1 MFVKRNPIREI
12 SAGKNSSPSSSTVNV
27 AVAHIRVGSYY
38 EIDSSILPQRSP
50 ENLKSIR
57 VVMVSKITASDVSL
71 RYPSMYSLRSH
82 FDCSRMNRNKP
93 LKKRS
98 GGGLLPLFDESHVMV
113 SELAGDLLYRRI
125 APHEVSMNRNSWSFW
140 VSSASSRRNK
150 MISQPAY
157 NTRLCRAASPEGK
170 CWSELRSGEM
180 IKWGRRLRVQYKSRH
195 IDCKKNTEGKESS
208 GVKEGGVCKEEIE
221 EEDDDDDDGNETEET
236 KQIANEMT
244 DGNRKRKLIE
254 SSTERLAQRAK
265 VYDQKKENQ
274 IVVYKRRAEKKFID
288 RWSVDRYKLAER
300 NMLKVMKEKN
310 AVFGN
315 SILRSQLRSEARK
328 LIGDTGLLDHM
339 LKHMAG
345 KVAPGGQDR
354 FMRKHNADGA
364 MEYWLE
370 SSDLIHIRKEAGVED
385 PYWTPPPGW
394 KLGDNPT
401 QDPVCAGEIR
411 EIREE
416 LASLKRELEK
426 LASKKEEE
434 ELVIVTTPNSCV
446 TSQNVD
452 NDNLTTPA
460 KEIYADLLKKKY
472 KIEDQLVII
481 GETLCTM
488 EEDMGWLKKTVDENF
503 PRKPDSSATP
513 LVLEDSPTMETL
525 EGEVKEVNKG
535 NQITESPQN
544 REKCKKHDQ
553 QERSPL
559 SLISNTGFRICRPVG
574 IFAWPK
580 LPALAAATDTVL
592 SNSNAKELA
601 SSPSHGPIYPSL
613 CPVKPLAAKP
623 PLGLPFPFTDTPEEA
638 PTNLF
643 NI

>member
-1 MFVKRNPIREI
+1 MSGTMFVKRNPIRETT
-12 SAGKNSSPSSSTVNV
+12 AGKNTPPSSPTLNV

-38 EIDSSILPQRSP
+38 EIDPSILPQRSP
-50 ENLKSIR
+50 ENLKSIK
-57 VVMVSKITASDVSL
+57 VVMVGKITASDVSL
-71 RYPSMYSLRSH
+71 RYPSMFSLRSH
-82 FDCSRMNRNKP
+82 FDYSRMNRNKP

-98 GGGLLPLFDESHVMV
+98 GGGLLPVFDESHVIA

-125 APHEVSMNRNSWSFW
+125 APHEISMNRNSWSFW
-140 VSSASSRRNK
+140 VSGSSRRNRFPRRE
-150 MISQPAY
+150 MVSQPAY

-170 CWSELRSGEM
+170 CWSELKSGGM
-180 IKWGRRLRVQYKSRH
+180 IKWGRRLRVQYQSRH
-195 IDCKKNTEGKESS
+195 IDSKKNKEGEESS
-208 GVKEGGVCKEEIE
+208 GVKDEEVCKKEMEKE
-221 EEDDDDDDGNETEET
+221 DDDGNETEGT
-236 KQIANEMT
+236 KQDAEEIT

-254 SSTERLAQRAK
+254 SSTERLAQKAK
-265 VYDQKKENQ
+265 VYDQKKDTQ
-274 IVVYKRRAEKKFID
+274 IVVYKRKSERKFID
-288 RWSVDRYKLAER
+288 RWSVERYKLAER

-315 SILRSQLRSEARK
+315 SILRSELRSEARK
-328 LIGDTGLLDHM
+328 LIGDTGLLDHL

-354 FMRKHNADGA
+354 FRRKHNADGA

-411 EIREE
+411 DIREE
-416 LASLKRELEK
+416 LASLKRRGLER

-446 TSQNVD
+446 TSQN
-452 NDNLTTPA
+452 DNLMTPA

-481 GETLCTM
+481 GETLREM
-488 EEDMGWLKKTVDENF
+488 EEDMGCLKKTVDENY
-503 PRKPDSSATP
+503 PRKPDSTETP
-513 LVLEDSPTMETL
+513 LLLEDSPPIQTL
-525 EGEVKEVNKG
+525 EGEVKVVNKG

-544 REKCKKHDQ
+544 REKGKKHDQ

-580 LPALAAATDTVL
+580 LPALAAATDT
-592 SNSNAKELA
+592 NA
-601 SSPSHGPIYPSL
+601 SSPSHRPAYPSP
-613 CPVKPLAAKP
+613 CPVKPLAAKR
-623 PLGLPFPFTDTPEEA
+623 PLGLTFPFTIIPEEA

-643 NI
+643 NV